1 MSEPLKVTQGDRMKE
16 YWRQVKAG
24 IVPPPKKRGK
34 TMEATVHAVKE
45 VKGHLV
51 EKEVS
56 PEFTQAVEQQDQATV
71 TVTPQPAIVRSP
83 FCPTKPVEWPMPTL
97 SPTVEHIAPE
107 EQQPMGQAQ
116 PKPVAHPLP
125 RPTPQQASQKQA
137 WGNVNVVQ
145 GRKVAVKFVPPKQ
158 AEPRKVIVALGRK
171 LV

>member
-16 YWRQVKAG
+16 YWRQVRAG
-24 IVPPPKKRGK
+24 IIPPPKKRGK
-34 TMEATVHAVKE
+34 VMEATVHAVKE
-45 VKGHLV
+45 VKDHLV

-56 PEFTQAVEQQDQATV
+56 PEFTQAVEQQAKAPSV
-71 TVTPQPAIVRSP
+71 TVTPQSAIVRSP
-83 FCPTKPVEWPMPTL
+83 FCPSNPVEWPMPTL

-107 EQQPMGQAQ
+107 EQQPRIQRQ
-116 PKPVAHPLP
+116 PKFGDPPLP
-125 RPTPQQASQKQA
+125 AS
-137 WGNVNVVQ
+137 GVNISQ